1 MVESRLF
8 RILYLLL
15 EKGST
20 MAPELARLFEV
31 SVRTIYRDIERLS
44 MAGIPLYS
52 VSGKAG
58 GIFLMKDFVLDR
70 TLVSE
75 DEKLELLSA
84 LQGIQALTDDRQ
96 DILLEKL
103 ESIFQVST
111 SPWIEVD
118 LTDWRKREGQKEL
131 FDNIKQAILEK
142 RRLVITYLSGSGQ
155 KTVRTVEPFKLVF
168 KKRDWYL
175 HAYCCLK
182 EDWRF
187 FKLSRIR
194 NYHLTNETV
203 KQKNVM
209 DSVEGSEQ
217 VANKIEVFLKFSPKL
232 AFRVYE
238 DFSEDEIRLGEDGY
252 YYVKTVLPE
261 HESLYSYLL
270 SYLDGVEILEPSRL
284 KKEFL
289 SKLEK
294 IQKLYKP

>member
-1 MVESRLF
+1 MAESRLF

-20 MAPELARLFEV
+20 TAPEIARLFEV
-31 SVRTIYRDIERLS
+31 SVRTIYCDIECLS

-52 VSGKAG
+52 IPGNSG

-70 TLVSE
+70 ALVSE
-75 DEKLELLSA
+75 NEKIELLSA

-96 DILLEKL
+96 DLLLEKL

-131 FDNIKQAILEK
+131 FDNIKHAILEK
-142 RRLVITYLSGSGQ
+142 RRLVITYLGGSGQ
-155 KTVRTVEPFKLVF
+155 KTIRTVEPFKLVF
-168 KKRDWYL
+168 KKRDWYF

-194 NYHLTNETV
+194 NCHLTNEIV

-209 DSVEGSEQ
+209 DSVDSSDQ
-217 VANKIEVFLKFSPKL
+217 VANQIEVSLKFSPKL

-238 DFSEDEIRLGEDGY
+238 DFSEDEINLGEDGS
-252 YYVKTVLPE
+252 YYVKTIFPE
-261 HESLYSYLL
+261 HKSLYIYLL
-270 SYLDGVEILEPSRL
+270 SYLDEVEILEPDYL
-284 KKEFL
+284 KKELL
-289 SKLEK
+289 SRLEK

>member
-1 MVESRLF
+1 MAESRLF

-20 MAPELARLFEV
+20 TAPELARLFEV

-52 VSGKAG
+52 IPGKAG

-84 LQGIQALTDDRQ
+84 LQGIQALTDGRQ
-96 DILLEKL
+96 DLLLEKL
-103 ESIFQVST
+103 ESVFQIST

-131 FDNIKQAILEK
+131 FDKIKLAILEK

-155 KTVRTVEPFKLVF
+155 KTIRTVEPFKLVF

-175 HAYCCLK
+175 YAYCCLK

-194 NYHLTNETV
+194 NYHLTTETV

-209 DSVEGSEQ
+209 DSVEASEQ
-217 VANKIEVFLKFSPKL
+217 VATQIEVFLKFSPKL

-238 DFSEDEIRLGEDGY
+238 DFTEDEIRLGEDGY

-270 SYLDGVEILEPSRL
+270 SYLDGVEILEPGHL

-289 SKLEK
+289 SRLEK

>member
-1 MVESRLF
+1 
-8 RILYLLL
+8 
-15 EKGST
+15 
-20 MAPELARLFEV
+20 
-31 SVRTIYRDIERLS
+31 
-44 MAGIPLYS
+44 
-52 VSGKAG
+52 
-58 GIFLMKDFVLDR
+58 MKDFVLDR
-70 TLVSE
+70 ALVSE
-75 DEKLELLSA
+75 NEKIELLSA

-96 DILLEKL
+96 DLLLEKL
-103 ESIFQVST
+103 ESIFQVYT

-131 FDNIKQAILEK
+131 FDNIKHAILEK
-142 RRLVITYLSGSGQ
+142 RRLVITYLGGSGQ
-155 KTVRTVEPFKLVF
+155 KTIRTVEPFKLVF

-194 NYHLTNETV
+194 NCHLTNEIV

-209 DSVEGSEQ
+209 DSVDSSDQ
-217 VANKIEVFLKFSPKL
+217 VANQIEVSLRFSPKL

-238 DFSEDEIRLGEDGY
+238 DFLEDEIILGKDGC

-261 HESLYSYLL
+261 HESLYTYLL
-270 SYLDGVEILEPSRL
+270 SYLDGVEILDPDYLR
-284 KKEFL
+284 KELLFRV
-289 SKLEK
+289 KK

>member
-1 MVESRLF
+1 MAESRLF

-20 MAPELARLFEV
+20 TAPELARLFEV

-52 VSGKAG
+52 ISGKAG

-70 TLVSE
+70 TLVSD
-75 DEKLELLSA
+75 DEKIELLSA
-84 LQGIQALTDDRQ
+84 LQGIKALTDDRQ
-96 DILLEKL
+96 NLLLEKL

-118 LTDWRKREGQKEL
+118 LTDWRKREDQKEL
-131 FDNIKQAILEK
+131 FDKIKQAILEK
-142 RRLVITYLSGSGQ
+142 RQLVITYLGGSGQ

-194 NYHLTNETV
+194 NYHLTNEIV
-203 KQKNVM
+203 KRKNVM
-209 DSVEGSEQ
+209 DSVDSSDQ
-217 VANKIEVFLKFSPKL
+217 VATQIEVSLKFSHKL

-238 DFSEDEIRLGEDGY
+238 NFSEDEISLGEDGS
-252 YYVKTVLPE
+252 YYVKTLFPE
-261 HESLYSYLL
+261 HESLYTYLL
-270 SYLDGVEILEPSRL
+270 S
-284 KKEFL
+284 
-289 SKLEK
+289 
-294 IQKLYKP
+294 

>member
-1 MVESRLF
+1 MAESRLF

-20 MAPELARLFEV
+20 TAPELARLFEV

-52 VSGKAG
+52 IPGNSG

-70 TLVSE
+70 ALVSE
-75 DEKLELLSA
+75 NEKIELLSA
-84 LQGIQALTDDRQ
+84 LQGIQALTDDKQ
-96 DILLEKL
+96 DLLLEKL
-103 ESIFQVST
+103 EYIFQVST
-111 SPWIEVD
+111 SPWIEID

-131 FDNIKQAILEK
+131 FDNIKHAILEK
-142 RRLVITYLSGSGQ
+142 RRLVITYLGGSGQ
-155 KTVRTVEPFKLVF
+155 KTIRTVEPFKLVF

-194 NYHLTNETV
+194 NCHLTNEIV

-209 DSVEGSEQ
+209 DSVDSSDQ
-217 VANKIEVFLKFSPKL
+217 VANQIEVSLRVSPKL

-238 DFSEDEIRLGEDGY
+238 DFLEDEIILGKDRC

-261 HESLYSYLL
+261 HESLYTYLL
-270 SYLDGVEILEPSRL
+270 SYLDGVEILDPDYLR
-284 KKEFL
+284 KELLFRV
-289 SKLEK
+289 EK

>member
-217 VANKIEVFLKFSPKL
+217 VANQIEVFLKFSPKL